1 MDLVRNTAW
10 KTERGEMQGDARPP
24 LSHGWAP
31 EFYNI
36 NTCKD
41 IIFFSL
47 TTFGLYALKKLY
59 FIYFTVGVVMR
70 NYLDK
75 LAHSFSIL
83 YRFYKNH
90 DIRE

>member
-41 IIFFSL
+41 INFF
-47 TTFGLYALKKLY
+47 FINNFWFICLKETLFY
-59 FIYFTVGVVMR
+59 FLHRRGGDEELSGQTR
-70 NYLDK
+70 SQLLDIIQV
-75 LAHSFSIL
+75 L
-83 YRFYKNH
+83 
-90 DIRE
+90 